1 MDQNA
6 KQDNIRKAEE
16 MLIRYIQERRKPMA
30 ALALETLLEIAP
42 DHPRRQE
49 LEIWVRDLDQEVA
62 FRKQINDLLSQGR
75 GFLQRGDLAAARAAL
90 EKLQQLDPGGGD
102 GAALAAELARNEEGQ
117 AEIAD
122 IGRIKQQVEEML
134 QAGDAEGA
142 AAGLEELARH
152 EVPKITLD
160 FLRQRLDEIHA
171 RAKGAEALATLESAM
186 RERLVAQDWQGARNI
201 AYRIG
206 EQFRPNPRGAELL
219 NEINQREAEFRRR
232 QSLDQGIQAL
242 EGFIAQGRKSD
253 AQLALKLLQNLKL
266 DAERLQA
273 FEIRVRQ
280 M

>member
-6 KQDNIRKAEE
+6 KQENIRKAEE

-62 FRKQINDLLSQGR
+62 FRKQLSDLLARGR
-75 GFLQRGDLAAARAAL
+75 ASLQRGDLADAREAL
-90 EKLQQLDPGGGD
+90 DKLQQLDPDGQD
-102 GAALAAELARNEEGQ
+102 GAALIADLDRNEQGQ
-117 AEIAD
+117 AAIAD
-122 IGRIKQQVEEML
+122 IGRIKQRVEDML
-134 QAGDAEGA
+134 EAGNADGA
-142 AAGLEELARH
+142 AAELEELARH

-160 FLRQRLDEIHA
+160 FLHQRLGEL
-171 RAKGAEALATLESAM
+171 RAKAEGAQALATLESSV
-186 RERLVAQDWQGARNI
+186 RECLVAQDWQGARDI

-206 EQFRPNPRGAELL
+206 EQFRGNPRSAELL
-219 NEINQREAEFRRR
+219 NEINQRESEHRR
-232 QSLDQGIQAL
+232 QQSLSQGIQTL
-242 EGFIAQGRKSD
+242 QGFIAQGRKSD
-253 AQLALKLLQNLKL
+253 AQLALKLLRNLKI

-273 FEIRVRQ
+273 FETQVRQ